1 MQRPKPKR
9 TMTSVYIDPPDH
21 LALKRLSE
29 ETRVPVAA
37 YLREAISD
45 LLAKYKV
52 TVRKAR
58 AKQ

>member
-1 MQRPKPKR
+1 
-9 TMTSVYIDPPDH
+9 MTSVYIDPPDH